1 MSKINNK
8 FELQKVPCKLWF
20 YFGYILFFLYFLL
33 FPFGQLLRIE
43 GTLFNTYFVLHPI
56 DIVALLSIPY
66 LFFVRKNII
75 FKELGK
81 VIFVFTIS
89 IIFSLTIFPISGLKT
104 GSMYLLRLISY
115 FSFSLLIYHLAIN
128 EFHKKALL
136 LTVFLSISLF
146 MLFGIY
152 QIVYYYDLR
161 DLFYAGWDDHLY
173 RLSSTL
179 LDPGYSVLVLITG
192 LIILLRSRLMESK
205 ILKIL
210 LSLLFMISIV
220 LTFSRA
226 GYLTALV
233 VLVFI
238 YKKYYK
244 TIIISAFIFFTILF
258 IFPKPRSSGVELYR
272 TFSIY
277 SRINN
282 FKNTFEVFKKYP
294 VLGIGYNNICSY
306 RVNILNEDNIRSHSC
321 SGSDSSLIL
330 ILASTGI
337 LGMAVFLNAT
347 FKIGKH
353 LKNNI
358 YDKLLITVFLAVII
372 NSFFN
377 NSLFYNF
384 IMGIMAVLIG
394 LTRKDVIPG
403 KKE

>member
-1 MSKINNK
+1 MSKIYK
-8 FELQKVPCKLWF
+8 KYETQMVPHKLYF
-20 YFGYILFFLYFLL
+20 FFGYLLFFFYFLL

-43 GTLFNTYFVLHPI
+43 GTFFNTYVVIHPV
-56 DIVALLSIPY
+56 DVVALLSLPY
-66 LFFVRKNII
+66 LFVVRKNII
-75 FKELGK
+75 LKLLGK
-81 VIFVFTIS
+81 VVFIFALS
-89 IIFSLTIFPISGLKT
+89 LIFSLTIFPISELKT
-104 GSMYLLRLISY
+104 GALYLTRLISY

-128 EFHKKALL
+128 KIQKRIML

-161 DLFYAGWDDHLY
+161 DLFYSGWDDHLY

-192 LIILLRSRLMESK
+192 LIILLKSKLVESK
-205 ILKIL
+205 FLKIVL
-210 LSLLFMISIV
+210 ILLFAVSIV

-226 GYLTALV
+226 GYITAV
-233 VLVFI
+233 IVLFYI

-244 TIIISAFIFFTILF
+244 AVLISAIIFLAVLF
-258 IFPKPRSSGVELYR
+258 ILPKPRSSGVELYR

-282 FKNTFEVFKKYP
+282 YKNTFKIFTRYP
-294 VLGIGYNNICSY
+294 VFGIGYNNICNY
-306 RVNILNEDNIRSHSC
+306 RLTVLNVDNISSHSC
-321 SGSDSSLIL
+321 SGSDSSLLL

-337 LGMAVFLNAT
+337 LGMATFLNAI
-347 FKIGKH
+347 FKIGKN
-353 LKNNI
+353 LKNNV
-358 YDKLLITVFLAVII
+358 YDKFLMTVFLAVII

-384 IMGIMAVLIG
+384 MMGLVAVFVG
-394 LTRKDVIPG
+394 LTRKNVIPG
-403 KKE
+403 KKV